1 MEDYPRTLAEFERS
15 FGSEKDCR
23 AYLVQLRWPEGFGC
37 PRCRSKRYWPMKR
50 GLLKCTQ
57 CDHQASVTAGTIFHR
72 SHLPLQTWF
81 RAIWWVT
88 NQKLG
93 VSALGIQRLLGLGS
107 YETAW
112 ACLQKLR
119 RAMVRPGRD
128 RLTGEVEVD
137 ETYVGGVEPGKMG
150 RERGSKALVAVAAQV
165 DGKGIGR
172 IRLRRIPDA
181 SAKSLETF
189 VKESVEP
196 GSMVTTDGWEG
207 YAGLKDLGYKHK
219 FRMISGSGKTA
230 SALLPRVHRVA
241 ALLKRW
247 LLGTHQGA
255 VSREHLD
262 YYLDEFTFRF
272 NRRTSRYRGK
282 LFYRLLEQA
291 VAVEPV
297 PFPKLIASGHHD
309 G

>member
-189 VKESVEP
+189 VKEAVEKYP
-196 GSMVTTDGWEG
+196 AACWGNRRKLTATGVWRTMAKHE
-207 YAGLKDLGYKHK
+207 KD
-219 FRMISGSGKTA
+219 
-230 SALLPRVHRVA
+230 LLPRDYPYTKGQDDRRLVEKIRDI
-241 ALLKRW
+241 LTRCE
-247 LLGTHQGA
+247 LLGTT
-255 VSREHLD
+255 REKKP
-262 YYLDEFTFRF
+262 
-272 NRRTSRYRGK
+272 SS
-282 LFYRLLEQA
+282 
-291 VAVEPV
+291 
-297 PFPKLIASGHHD
+297 I
-309 G
+309 